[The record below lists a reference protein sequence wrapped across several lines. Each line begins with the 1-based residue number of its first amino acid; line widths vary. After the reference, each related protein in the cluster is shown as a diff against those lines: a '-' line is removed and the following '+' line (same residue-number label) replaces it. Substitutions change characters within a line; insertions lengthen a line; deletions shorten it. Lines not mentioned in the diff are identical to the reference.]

1 MNTVTSKDGTK
12 IPFEQKGEGNP
23 LILVGGALDSGTRS
37 LPTLLLRDA
46 AFDFVRE
53 AMNVLA
59 KAISQASQQVLEH
72 GVTAETLA
80 PVLTE
85 FFNNEEGK

>member
-1 MNTVTSKDGTK
+1 
-12 IPFEQKGEGNP
+12 
-23 LILVGGALDSGTRS
+23 
-37 LPTLLLRDA
+37 
-46 AFDFVRE
+46 
-53 AMNVLA
+53 MNVLA
-59 KAISQASQQVLEH
+59 KAIPQASQQVLEH